1 MFKTRL
7 MECAAQVQ
15 LHLDSVMV
23 PFLENTGDLPVLQA
37 MRYASHGGKRLR
49 AFLVL
54 ESARLHGISSD
65 QAIWPAAAIE
75 AMHAYSLVHDDLPC
89 MDNDDMRRGQPT
101 VHIKWDYETAVLAG
115 DALQALA
122 FELAAHESVSPK
134 AGVRAT
140 LALELARAAGAQGMV
155 LGQALDMAAHKSAT
169 PFDLNQITALQ
180 AGKTG
185 ALFGWSA
192 QAGARMAEADT
203 FPWETYAKGIGL
215 AFQIWDDVLDVEGD
229 AAVVGKALGKDQN
242 AGKATFVS
250 LLGMDAAKAR
260 AQELIDESCAALDP
274 FGADAD
280 TLRDVARYMIA
291 RDK

>member
-1 MFKTRL
+1 MFQSRL

-23 PFLENTGDLPVLQA
+23 PMGELPVVQA

-54 ESARLHGISSD
+54 ESARLHSIGPD

-75 AMHAYSLVHDDLPC
+75 ALHAYSLVHDDMPC
-89 MDNDDMRRGQPT
+89 MDDDNMRRGQPT
-101 VHIKWDYETAVLAG
+101 VHVKWDEATAVLAG
-115 DALQALA
+115 DALQTLA
-122 FELAAHESVSPK
+122 FEMVTHPNCSPK
-134 AGVRAT
+134 GDVRAE

-155 LGQALDMAAHKSAT
+155 LGQALDMAAETAEAPLT
-169 PFDLNQITALQ
+169 LDEITRLQ
-180 AGKTG
+180 DGKTG

-192 QAGARMAEADT
+192 QAGARLAQADT
-203 FPWETYAKGIGL
+203 APWAAFAKGVGL
-215 AFQIWDDVLDVEGD
+215 AFQIWDDVLDIEGD
-229 AAVVGKALGKDQN
+229 ASIVGKAVGKDTD

-250 LLGMDAAKAR
+250 LLGLETAKSR
-260 AQELIDESCAALDP
+260 AHELVEQSCAALDP
-274 FGADAD
+274 FGAEAD
-280 TLRDVARYMIA
+280 TLKAVARYMIT

>member
-1 MFKTRL
+1 MFKSRL
-7 MECAAQVQ
+7 MDCAALVQ
-15 LHLDSVMV
+15 LHLDSVME
-23 PFLENTGDLPVLQA
+23 PMGDLPVVQA

-49 AFLVL
+49 AFLVM
-54 ESARLHGISSD
+54 ESARLHGIAPD
-65 QAIWPAAAIE
+65 QSVWPAAAIE

-122 FELAAHESVSPK
+122 FELAANEAVSPK
-134 AGVRAT
+134 AEVRAT

-155 LGQALDMAAHKSAT
+155 LGQALDMAADKSDT
-169 PFDLNQITALQ
+169 PFDLSQITALQ
-180 AGKTG
+180 EGKTG

-192 QAGARMAEADT
+192 QAGARMADADKS
-203 FPWETYAKGIGL
+203 PWETYAKGIGL
-215 AFQIWDDVLDVEGD
+215 AFQIWDDVLDIEGD
-229 AAVVGKALGKDQN
+229 AAIVGKAVGKDQD

-250 LLGMDAAKAR
+250 LLGMDTAKAR
-260 AQELIDESCAALDP
+260 AHELVEQSCAALDP
-274 FGADAD
+274 FGAEAD
-280 TLRDVARYMIA
+280 TLRDVARYMIS